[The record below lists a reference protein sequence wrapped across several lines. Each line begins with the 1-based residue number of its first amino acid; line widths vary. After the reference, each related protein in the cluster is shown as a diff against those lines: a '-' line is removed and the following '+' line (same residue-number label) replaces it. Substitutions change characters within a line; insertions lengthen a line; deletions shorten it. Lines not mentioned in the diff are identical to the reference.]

1 VLDQDCTEA
10 LALISAYRDFL
21 SASGTDITPRLINW
35 GLKAIAREKG
45 STGYVRRNWEQ
56 LSQEERWRR
65 VRAFLSGTALNV
77 LAGHLER
84 EYGQPTE
91 QLSLLG
97 ESHGQKS

>member
-1 VLDQDCTEA
+1 MLDQDCTDA

-21 SASGTDITPRLINW
+21 SASGNNITPRLIAW
-35 GLKAIAREKG
+35 GLKVIEREKG
-45 STGYVRRNWEQ
+45 STGYVRRNWEE

-65 VRAFLSGTALNV
+65 VRAFLSGKALNV
-77 LAGHLER
+77 LAGHLEQ
-84 EYGQPTE
+84 EYGQPAE